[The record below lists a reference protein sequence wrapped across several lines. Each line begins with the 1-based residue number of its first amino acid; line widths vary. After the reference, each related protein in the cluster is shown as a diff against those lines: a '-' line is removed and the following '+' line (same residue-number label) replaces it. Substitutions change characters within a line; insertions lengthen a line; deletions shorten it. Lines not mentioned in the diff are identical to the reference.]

1 MKLVATSHGI
11 INRGLISSLPLHGHH
26 RPRVLALH
34 VLLEPGAV
42 GVGVGAQAALVPL
55 VPRVVPPVPVPL
67 KAVLAGEGGVTYDV
81 QTEDMGVVP
90 YADINCNDAGLAWG
104 GCVPP

>member
-1 MKLVATSHGI
+1 MSP
-11 INRGLISSLPLHGHH
+11 SLPLHWHH

-42 GVGVGAQAALVPL
+42 GVGVGAQSALVPL

-67 KAVLAGEGGVTYDV
+67 QAVLAAGEKGSHMTSRLRGWGLSQDV
-81 QTEDMGVVP
+81 G
-90 YADINCNDAGLAWG
+90 
-104 GCVPP
+104 